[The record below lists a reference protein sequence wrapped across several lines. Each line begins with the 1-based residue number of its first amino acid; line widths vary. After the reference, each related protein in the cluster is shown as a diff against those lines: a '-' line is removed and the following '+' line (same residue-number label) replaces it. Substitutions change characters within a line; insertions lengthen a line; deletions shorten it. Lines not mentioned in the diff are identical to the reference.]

1 MTEHLLSARHCAT
14 ARGAMMDSDKSL
26 WPSRGNNRWEQSG
39 KEAMR
44 LSQSRPVMIRTWT
57 KERMW
62 GWKEDNEF
70 EEVDSTELDAGVKA
84 ETLGGSSAVI
94 HTEGRRWLLSYKGLD
109 SPGKGH
115 NRKRSHLRT
124 ESWLRD
130 GRIIMST
137 VYGFTWNMSVL

>member
-1 MTEHLLSARHCAT
+1 
-14 ARGAMMDSDKSL
+14 
-26 WPSRGNNRWEQSG
+26 
-39 KEAMR
+39 
-44 LSQSRPVMIRTWT
+44 MIRTCT
-57 KERMW
+57 KEGMW

-70 EEVDSTELDAGVKA
+70 EEVDSTELDAGVEA

-94 HTEGRRWLLSYKGLD
+94 HTQGRRSLLSYKGLD

-124 ESWLRD
+124 ESLLRD

-137 VYGFTWNMSVL
+137 VYGFT

>member
-1 MTEHLLSARHCAT
+1 
-14 ARGAMMDSDKSL
+14 
-26 WPSRGNNRWEQSG
+26 
-39 KEAMR
+39 
-44 LSQSRPVMIRTWT
+44 
-57 KERMW
+57 MW

-137 VYGFTWNMSVL
+137 VYGFT